1 MNNSKRKTNVSEAIR
16 ENPAMY
22 FLMEL
27 KFSTLNKLEKK
38 IKQEVDRSTLA
49 LRWVQGIKHIKRA
62 KDIGGYN
69 G

>member
-1 MNNSKRKTNVSEAIR
+1 MNNSKRKINVTEAIR
-16 ENPAMY
+16 EIPAMY
-22 FLMEL
+22 LMEL

-38 IKQEVDRSTLA
+38 IKQEIDRSTLA
-49 LRWVQGIKHIKRA
+49 LRWVQGIKRIKRA

>member
-1 MNNSKRKTNVSEAIR
+1 
-16 ENPAMY
+16 MY
-22 FLMEL
+22 LMEL

-38 IKQEVDRSTLA
+38 IKQEIDRSTLA
-49 LRWVQGIKHIKRA
+49 LRWVQGIKRIKRA